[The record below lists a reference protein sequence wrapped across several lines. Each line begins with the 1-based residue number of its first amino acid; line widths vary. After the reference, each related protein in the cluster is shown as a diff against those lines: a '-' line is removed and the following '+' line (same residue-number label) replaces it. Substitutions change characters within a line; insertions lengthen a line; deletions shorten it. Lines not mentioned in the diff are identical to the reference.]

1 MQTDPLFRRPVGN
14 GFDNAPED
22 ILAAKGAFAR
32 IRRLTEPREGFHG
45 FMDGDFE
52 QTIRKFQRDRQL
64 LDDGMMRP
72 GGETERNM
80 RRDMG
85 LLPKE
90 PPFALTELDLKRPVG
105 NGGENRTDD
114 LRGVSKALGRL
125 GLFAFDKTDEP
136 PALISG
142 DLDAGIRKF
151 QQKIGARDNGIVEP
165 GDETAR
171 ALRTA
176 VAQKMSSEEP
186 AAQPEESITSGA
198 LRRAADKTAEG
209 FENQPGGGRPDKDDA
224 AEATE
229 NERILQETDWRQA
242 VPDMTGG
249 EVILKVKGPVKID
262 LDTPALGLDGIDYE
276 VDWLPLKPNGEVGQ
290 EFRSSNHR
298 SASGRG
304 YVPGIIGAFK
314 RKPDLFRPPYDHP
327 YGFQVKIR
335 IPPQQQPHGNSPGPS
350 LRIQFPRGGLIG
362 KK

>member
-1 MQTDPLFRRPVGN
+1 MQTNPLFRRPIGS
-14 GFDNAPED
+14 GFDNVSED
-22 ILAAKGAFAR
+22 ILAAKGAFAQ
-32 IRRLTEPREGFHG
+32 IGRLKEPRDGFHG

-72 GGETERNM
+72 GGETERNV

-105 NGGENRTDD
+105 SGGENRTDD

-142 DLDAGIRKF
+142 ELDAGIRKF

-176 VAQKMSSEEP
+176 VAQNMSSEEP
-186 AAQPEESITSGA
+186 AVEPEESVTSGA
-198 LRRAADKTAEG
+198 LGRAADKTAEG
-209 FENQPGGGRPDKDDA
+209 LENQPDGEQPENDDA
-224 AEATE
+224 DESAE

-242 VPDMTGG
+242 VPDMTDG

-262 LDTPALGLDGIDYE
+262 LDTP
-276 VDWLPLKPNGEVGQ
+276 GECP
-290 EFRSSNHR
+290 
-298 SASGRG
+298 GRC
-304 YVPGIIGAFK
+304 
-314 RKPDLFRPPYDHP
+314 
-327 YGFQVKIR
+327 
-335 IPPQQQPHGNSPGPS
+335 
-350 LRIQFPRGGLIG
+350 
-362 KK
+362 